1 MIGFLIAVISGLLMS
16 VQGVFNTQ
24 VTKTTGMWVANAFV
38 QFTAFLVCIAI
49 WAISDRTS
57 IGTLLKVEPRYM
69 LIGGILGAGIT
80 YTVIK
85 AMDMMGPAKAVMM
98 IVTAQILV
106 AYLIELFGLFG
117 VEKQPFS
124 WRKVIGI
131 LLAAGGIIL
140 FKWAQITLVKM
151 RQLHYNDSS
160 GQEAFPE
167 REDHETFYKILSGS
181 RLTWHDNFVCSG
193 LCRTEQHDLFL
204 KRGTALGGGRCRRS
218 TRNERHCI
226 ECGRNE

>member
-49 WAISDRTS
+49 WAVSDRTS
-57 IGTLLKVEPRYM
+57 FGTLLKVEPRYM

-85 AMDMMGPAKAVMM
+85 AMDMMGPAKAAMM

-140 FKWAQITLVKM
+140 FKW
-151 RQLHYNDSS
+151 
-160 GQEAFPE
+160 E
-167 REDHETFYKILSGS
+167 
-181 RLTWHDNFVCSG
+181 
-193 LCRTEQHDLFL
+193 
-204 KRGTALGGGRCRRS
+204 
-218 TRNERHCI
+218 
-226 ECGRNE
+226 

>member
-1 MIGFLIAVISGLLMS
+1 MIGFLIAVISGLMMS

-38 QFTAFLVCIAI
+38 QFTAFLVCITI

-57 IGTLLKVEPRYM
+57 FGTLLKVEPRYM

-85 AMDMMGPAKAVMM
+85 AMDMMEPAKAVMI

-140 FKWAQITLVKM
+140 FKW
-151 RQLHYNDSS
+151 
-160 GQEAFPE
+160 E
-167 REDHETFYKILSGS
+167 
-181 RLTWHDNFVCSG
+181 
-193 LCRTEQHDLFL
+193 
-204 KRGTALGGGRCRRS
+204 
-218 TRNERHCI
+218 
-226 ECGRNE
+226 

>member
-24 VTKTTGMWVANAFV
+24 VTKPTGMWVANAFV

-49 WAISDRTS
+49 CAISDRTS
-57 IGTLLKVEPRYM
+57 LAPLLPVEPRYM

-140 FKWAQITLVKM
+140 FKW
-151 RQLHYNDSS
+151 
-160 GQEAFPE
+160 E
-167 REDHETFYKILSGS
+167 
-181 RLTWHDNFVCSG
+181 
-193 LCRTEQHDLFL
+193 
-204 KRGTALGGGRCRRS
+204 
-218 TRNERHCI
+218 
-226 ECGRNE
+226 

>member
-1 MIGFLIAVISGLLMS
+1 MIGFLIAAISGLLMS

-57 IGTLLKVEPRYM
+57 FGTLLKVEPRYM

-140 FKWAQITLVKM
+140 FKW
-151 RQLHYNDSS
+151 
-160 GQEAFPE
+160 E
-167 REDHETFYKILSGS
+167 
-181 RLTWHDNFVCSG
+181 
-193 LCRTEQHDLFL
+193 
-204 KRGTALGGGRCRRS
+204 
-218 TRNERHCI
+218 
-226 ECGRNE
+226 

>member
-57 IGTLLKVEPRYM
+57 FGTLLKVEPRYM

-85 AMDMMGPAKAVMM
+85 AMDMMGPAKAAMM

-140 FKWAQITLVKM
+140 FKW
-151 RQLHYNDSS
+151 
-160 GQEAFPE
+160 E
-167 REDHETFYKILSGS
+167 
-181 RLTWHDNFVCSG
+181 
-193 LCRTEQHDLFL
+193 
-204 KRGTALGGGRCRRS
+204 
-218 TRNERHCI
+218 
-226 ECGRNE
+226 

>member
-57 IGTLLKVEPRYM
+57 LGTLLKVEPRYM

-85 AMDMMGPAKAVMM
+85 AMDMMGPAKAAMM

-117 VEKQPFS
+117 VEKQPLS

-140 FKWAQITLVKM
+140 FKW
-151 RQLHYNDSS
+151 
-160 GQEAFPE
+160 E
-167 REDHETFYKILSGS
+167 
-181 RLTWHDNFVCSG
+181 
-193 LCRTEQHDLFL
+193 
-204 KRGTALGGGRCRRS
+204 
-218 TRNERHCI
+218 
-226 ECGRNE
+226 

>member
-49 WAISDRTS
+49 WAVSDRTS
-57 IGTLLKVEPRYM
+57 FGTLLKVEPRYM

-140 FKWAQITLVKM
+140 FKW
-151 RQLHYNDSS
+151 
-160 GQEAFPE
+160 E
-167 REDHETFYKILSGS
+167 
-181 RLTWHDNFVCSG
+181 
-193 LCRTEQHDLFL
+193 
-204 KRGTALGGGRCRRS
+204 
-218 TRNERHCI
+218 
-226 ECGRNE
+226 

>member
-57 IGTLLKVEPRYM
+57 FETLLKVEPRYM

-140 FKWAQITLVKM
+140 FKW
-151 RQLHYNDSS
+151 
-160 GQEAFPE
+160 E
-167 REDHETFYKILSGS
+167 
-181 RLTWHDNFVCSG
+181 
-193 LCRTEQHDLFL
+193 
-204 KRGTALGGGRCRRS
+204 
-218 TRNERHCI
+218 
-226 ECGRNE
+226 

>member
-57 IGTLLKVEPRYM
+57 FGTLLKVEPRYM

-85 AMDMMGPAKAVMM
+85 ALDMMGPAKAVMM

-140 FKWAQITLVKM
+140 FKW
-151 RQLHYNDSS
+151 
-160 GQEAFPE
+160 E
-167 REDHETFYKILSGS
+167 
-181 RLTWHDNFVCSG
+181 
-193 LCRTEQHDLFL
+193 
-204 KRGTALGGGRCRRS
+204 
-218 TRNERHCI
+218 
-226 ECGRNE
+226 

>member
-24 VTKTTGMWVANAFV
+24 VTKTTGMWVANSFV

-57 IGTLLKVEPRYM
+57 FGTLLKVEPRYM

-85 AMDMMGPAKAVMM
+85 AMDMMGPAKAAMM

-140 FKWAQITLVKM
+140 FKW
-151 RQLHYNDSS
+151 
-160 GQEAFPE
+160 E
-167 REDHETFYKILSGS
+167 
-181 RLTWHDNFVCSG
+181 
-193 LCRTEQHDLFL
+193 
-204 KRGTALGGGRCRRS
+204 
-218 TRNERHCI
+218 
-226 ECGRNE
+226 

>member
-49 WAISDRTS
+49 WAVSDRTS
-57 IGTLLKVEPRYM
+57 FGTLLKVEPRYM

-85 AMDMMGPAKAVMM
+85 AMDMMGPAKAVMI

-140 FKWAQITLVKM
+140 FKW
-151 RQLHYNDSS
+151 
-160 GQEAFPE
+160 E
-167 REDHETFYKILSGS
+167 
-181 RLTWHDNFVCSG
+181 
-193 LCRTEQHDLFL
+193 
-204 KRGTALGGGRCRRS
+204 
-218 TRNERHCI
+218 
-226 ECGRNE
+226 

>member
-1 MIGFLIAVISGLLMS
+1 MS

-24 VTKTTGMWVANAFV
+24 VTKATSLWVSTSFV

-57 IGTLLKVEPRYM
+57 FGTLLKVEPRYM

-140 FKWAQITLVKM
+140 FKW
-151 RQLHYNDSS
+151 
-160 GQEAFPE
+160 E
-167 REDHETFYKILSGS
+167 
-181 RLTWHDNFVCSG
+181 
-193 LCRTEQHDLFL
+193 
-204 KRGTALGGGRCRRS
+204 
-218 TRNERHCI
+218 
-226 ECGRNE
+226 

>member
-38 QFTAFLVCIAI
+38 QFTAFLICIAI

-57 IGTLLKVEPRYM
+57 FGTLLKVEPRYM

-140 FKWAQITLVKM
+140 FKW
-151 RQLHYNDSS
+151 
-160 GQEAFPE
+160 E
-167 REDHETFYKILSGS
+167 
-181 RLTWHDNFVCSG
+181 
-193 LCRTEQHDLFL
+193 
-204 KRGTALGGGRCRRS
+204 
-218 TRNERHCI
+218 
-226 ECGRNE
+226 